1 MKHYFLGILFLVT
14 TYAYSQ
20 ENKPVENKTDTI
32 KTVIKAKD
40 STNLKD
46 LFSKS
51 QLEIHAR
58 SIFMNTINEGELK
71 DDYALASGIGIGITT
86 KSFHGFQFGI
96 SSFVFYN
103 LLSSDLNQLD
113 KTTLGTNRYETGLF
127 DIQNTKSKNN
137 LIRLE
142 NLFLK
147 YNLSKSSITVGK
159 MKLNTPFINAQ
170 DGRMNTTLEEGV
182 WLSINELKKIQI
194 SGGWLWNISPRS
206 TTQWLTAT
214 NSVGIY
220 PSGINEN
227 GTKSNYLG
235 NINSSG
241 IAIGN
246 FIITPNK
253 KIKINLSDM
262 LFDNVMNTSMIE
274 VNTEFGKNL
283 KYYQGAMFIH
293 QDAINNGG
301 NLDQSKTYIN
311 KGSQSNSISAQIG
324 IKNKRFNTSL
334 NYTHI
339 TSDGRYLVPR
349 EWGRDPF
356 YTFMQ
361 RERNDG
367 FGNVNAITAKT
378 SFLFFKEKLKTGL
391 TYGYFQLP
399 DVTDY
404 RLNKYG
410 LPSYHQLN
418 IDLSYSFSK
427 FLKGLDV
434 RFLAAYKIKQGET
447 YNNLKYVYNK
457 VNMINLNF
465 ILDFKI

>member
-1 MKHYFLGILFLVT
+1 MKQYFLGILFLITGYV
-14 TYAYSQ
+14 YSQ
-20 ENKPVENKTDTI
+20 ENKSFNNNIDSI
-32 KTVIKAKD
+32 KTVGKIIDTTK
-40 STNLKD
+40 LKD
-46 LFSKS
+46 LFLKS

-58 SIFMNTINEGELK
+58 SVYMNTINEGTLK

-96 SSFVFYN
+96 SSFVTYN
-103 LLSSDLNQLD
+103 LLSSDLTQLD
-113 KTTLGTNRYETGLF
+113 PTTLSSNRYEIALF
-127 DIQNTKSKNN
+127 DLQNPKSKNN

-147 YNLSKSSITVGK
+147 YNLSKSSLTVGK
-159 MKLNTPFINAQ
+159 MKLNTPFLNPQ

-182 WLSINELKKIQI
+182 WLSINEFKKIQI

-206 TTQWLTAT
+206 TTQWFTAA

-220 PSGINEN
+220 PGGVTEN
-227 GTKSNYLG
+227 GTKSNYQE

-246 FIITPNK
+246 IIITPNK
-253 KIKINLSDM
+253 KIKISLSDM
-262 LFDNVMNTSMIE
+262 LFDNVMNTAMIE

-283 KYYQGAMFIH
+283 KYYHGAMFIH
-293 QDAINNGG
+293 QDAVKNGG

-339 TSDGRYLVPR
+339 TSYGRYLVPR
-349 EWGRDPF
+349 EWGKDPF
-356 YTFMQ
+356 YTFMP

-367 FGNVNAITAKT
+367 FGNVHAITTKT
-378 SFLFFKEKLKTGL
+378 TFLFLKEKLKTGL
-391 TYGYFQLP
+391 AYGYFQLP
-399 DVTDY
+399 DVTNY

-418 IDLSYSFSK
+418 VDLSYSFSK

-447 YNNLKYVYNK
+447 YHNLKYVYNK

>member
-1 MKHYFLGILFLVT
+1 MKQYFLGILFLITGYV
-14 TYAYSQ
+14 YSQ
-20 ENKPVENKTDTI
+20 ENKSFNNNIDSV
-32 KTVIKAKD
+32 KTVGKIIDTTK
-40 STNLKD
+40 LKD
-46 LFSKS
+46 LFLKS

-58 SIFMNTINEGELK
+58 SVYMNTINEGTLK

-96 SSFVFYN
+96 SSFVTYN
-103 LLSSDLNQLD
+103 LLSSDLTQLD
-113 KTTLGTNRYETGLF
+113 PTTLSSNRYEIALF
-127 DIQNTKSKNN
+127 DLQNPKSKNN

-147 YNLSKSSITVGK
+147 YNLSKSSLTVGK
-159 MKLNTPFINAQ
+159 MKLNTPFLNPQ

-182 WLSINELKKIQI
+182 WLSINEFKKIQI

-206 TTQWLTAT
+206 TTQWFTAA

-220 PSGINEN
+220 PSGVNEN

-246 FIITPNK
+246 IIITPNK
-253 KIKINLSDM
+253 KIKISLSDM
-262 LFDNVMNTSMIE
+262 LFDNVMNTAMIE

-283 KYYQGAMFIH
+283 KYYQGVMYIH
-293 QDAINNGG
+293 QDAIKNGG

-334 NYTHI
+334 NYIHI

-349 EWGRDPF
+349 EWGKDPF
-356 YTFMQ
+356 YTFMP

-367 FGNVNAITAKT
+367 FGNVHAITAKT
-378 SFLFFKEKLKTGL
+378 TFLFLKEKLKTGI

-399 DVTDY
+399 DVTNY

-427 FLKGLDV
+427 FLKGLDI
-434 RFLAAYKIKQGET
+434 RFLAAYKMKQGET

>member
-1 MKHYFLGILFLVT
+1 MVG
-14 TYAYSQ
+14 YAYSQ
-20 ENKPVENKTDTI
+20 ENKSLENKIDTI
-32 KTVIKAKD
+32 KLVTKTKD
-40 STNLKD
+40 STKLKD
-46 LFSKS
+46 LFLKS
-51 QLEIHAR
+51 QLEVHAR
-58 SIFMNTINEGELK
+58 SVFMNTINDGALK

-86 KSFHGFQFGI
+86 KSFHGLQVGI
-96 SSFVFYN
+96 SSFVTYN
-103 LLSSDLNQLD
+103 LLSSDLVQLD
-113 KTTLGTNRYETGLF
+113 PTTLSSNRYETALF
-127 DIQNTKSKNN
+127 DLQNTKSKTN

-147 YNLSKSSITVGK
+147 YNLSKSSLTVGK
-159 MKLNTPFINAQ
+159 MKLNTPFMNPQ

-206 TTQWLTAT
+206 TTQWFTTA

-220 PSGINEN
+220 PSGVNEN
-227 GTKSNYLG
+227 GTKSNYQGNISSSGVAIG
-235 NINSSG
+235 NIN
-241 IAIGN
+241 
-246 FIITPNK
+246 ITPNK
-253 KIKINLSDM
+253 KIKINVSDM
-262 LFDNVMNTSMIE
+262 LFDNVLNTAMIE

-283 KYYQGAMFIH
+283 KYYQGIMYIH

-301 NLDQSKTYIN
+301 NIDQSKTYIS

-324 IKNKRFNTSL
+324 IKNKRFNTSI

-349 EWGRDPF
+349 EWGKDPF
-356 YTFMQ
+356 YTFMP

-367 FGNVNAITAKT
+367 FGNVHAVSVKT

-391 TYGYFQLP
+391 AYGYFQLP
-399 DVTDY
+399 DVTNY

-418 IDLSYSFSK
+418 FDLSYSFTK

-434 RFLAAYKIKQGET
+434 RFLAAYKLKQGET